1 MKLTVGISTY
11 NAKEHL
17 GVLLSSIQKHVA
29 LDHEVIVVDDAST
42 DGTTEWLKE
51 HYPSVRLVENQEN
64 KGLAANYKTILQLAR
79 GEYIFRLDV
88 DTQVHDRA
96 MQTLVGFLDDHQDV
110 GVVALQIVYPSGVPD
125 YTSYGLNHIG
135 VWQTFKDFSFLFWKA
150 WQKVISFI
158 SQPQLP
164 DTPIRVDH
172 VLGAA
177 FIIRARV
184 MEKAGLPD
192 VRVNF
197 FRDETDW
204 QYKIRDAGWEIWY
217 HPGAV
222 ITHVGGSSAGSVYI
236 HGKARNLQSMW
247 QFIRNHYPGR
257 MRAVLFLVAIL
268 GGSLLSLVT
277 GVVALLVGTVVP
289 GSKGIVIGLK
299 TFRTFGTVIE
309 WHMRHGLTKIKE
321 NV

>member
-11 NAKEHL
+11 NAKEYL
-17 GVLLSSIQKHVA
+17 EILLPSIQKHVA
-29 LDHEVIVVDDAST
+29 LDHEVIIVDDAST
-42 DGTTEWLKE
+42 DGTAEWLKQ
-51 HYPSVRLVENQEN
+51 HHQAVRLVENQVN
-64 KGLAANYKTILQLAR
+64 KGLAVNYKTILQLAR
-79 GEYIFRLDV
+79 GEHILRLDV
-88 DTQVHDRA
+88 DTQVHEGALQALAD
-96 MQTLVGFLDDHQDV
+96 FLDNHQDV
-110 GVVALQIVYPSGVPD
+110 GVVAPQIVYLDGTVD
-125 YTSYGLNHIG
+125 YHSYGLNRIG
-135 VWQTFKDFSFLFWKA
+135 AWQTFKDFSFLFWKA

-158 SQPQLP
+158 SRPLLP
-164 DTPIRVDH
+164 DTPVIVDH
-172 VLGAA
+172 ALGAA
-177 FIIRARV
+177 FMIRARV

-197 FRDETDW
+197 YRDETDW
-204 QYKIRDAGWEIWY
+204 QYKIRDAGWEIWF

-222 ITHVGGSSAGSVYI
+222 ITHVGGSSAGNVYI

-247 QFIRNHYPGR
+247 QFIHNQYPGR
-257 MRAVLFLVAIL
+257 MRAAMFLVAIL
-268 GGSLLSLVT
+268 GGSLLSLAA